1 MRKTFLKVS
10 LLAVLG
16 LGMAAS
22 FSSCKDYDSEI
33 DNLQDQINA
42 MNQTVKQINDLVQSG
57 AVIKTVTP
65 TAEGIQFTLS
75 DGSSY
80 TVKNGAAGKD
90 GVNGTV
96 WSIVEKDGK
105 YVWKVQYGDGT
116 EEVTDYPAQG
126 PQGEQGIQGPQGPQ
140 GETGAQGPAGE
151 AGAQGPAGPAGPQGP
166 AGATGPQGPAGAAG
180 AQGAQ
185 GIYYVPNET
194 TGCFDKVDP
203 ATGKTEA
210 TNIAWRATVE
220 GGLTAINYGDYVKI
234 SGLKDAEGNAI
245 DPVTIWTSSR
255 VRSLVVMPDLYL
267 NGIEAVEYEA
277 ATELPYLYV
286 GKVTAAAGMPVKASA
301 DADAATVATIQ
312 KGSPYTFGAY
322 NNVAPQPIEDW
333 AAPSISSIS
342 YRINPSNANIAETN
356 WNLLFSNIKVV
367 TNSRADQL
375 AGEVVGTPVVKD
387 GVLTLQYQIAD
398 ASLIAPFNVFNPED
412 AEKDPGAYNEKL
424 SEAAWSFMALQAVN
438 AADNDALVTSDNVAI
453 LKTEVTLKD
462 LIVDKNTPVTY
473 GGDKGTGVETAATAA
488 AAINA
493 TLGTGATTGSPVL
506 EVPYNATFNLADH
519 LAVLTS
525 SITPMIEGTYADGQA
540 APTVAEGTN
549 GEPALLTLAEIQ
561 AKYGLTPT
569 FTMVNYTMATQPT
582 AENAFGLINAETGV
596 FTPCYVNAQ
605 GQSTPNAG
613 ATGTTGMS
621 AIGRKP
627 VIFVQLAD
635 ETGMPVIA
643 GFVKLQLAQVGTT
656 VTNTIT
662 LADVNVP
669 YICNFTQTSTWE
681 QITGQL
687 YEELGMSP
695 DEFVKTYELADADAN
710 NSAPAYVEIDGEMV
724 SVDGNEDILGGNAKF
739 GTFTWT
745 PALTGGDAAH
755 TQQLT
760 LTISKSQYE
769 SWYLVQQ
776 KNKQWIPEMTS
787 EPQTKKLY
795 AKFTN
800 KANTKVVYLGYN
812 VTVVGAPAASYTG
825 KLPSQWTSNL
835 QVAPINPAVPGQ
847 TPGVV
852 ANATTVPTFT
862 GYPFAASM
870 GMKFTS
876 IWIGGQPA
884 LDATVAPN
892 SNYNFTNDQ
901 KPFLLGKMVASY
913 EFAAEQP
920 QVTGMS
926 GNVYSISTY
935 GVLNPGTP
943 NAVVDSLTLYAT
955 YEGKEDY
962 AMPAPYGEGYSQPIA
977 TIFEGDNEVPEV
989 IAMLPSYVINETT
1002 GAVEAPTTAN
1012 SGLYAEFA
1020 CDIVNAKA
1028 FSKSNPAITFNV
1040 NMTVTYGQLT
1050 DEKKTALAN
1059 EATCTLTIP
1068 GSYSIKVGIGQPIT
1082 FGNTSTGNLQ
1092 DANSN
1097 MKVYASRLFSLTDWQ
1112 GHALWNV
1119 NSSGAVT
1126 GNTPA
1131 TNGGKNIAQFWT
1143 SVGEFTV
1150 GNVWPAT
1157 YPAYNSFVANR
1168 KSAPTPQAASYF
1180 TIDVTKAKCGPT
1192 ANIADAYDGYFTDV
1206 YMDKDVI
1213 LNQGTTAVTGNK
1225 ADNITFDQ
1233 LGNYNFTWVNNGSAV
1248 TSDIYIFVPISMTYI
1263 WGQNIPLG
1271 YGIIRVQPTLGGN

>member
-33 DNLQDQINA
+33 DDLQGQINKL
-42 MNQTVKQINDLVQSG
+42 NQTVDALNKEVQSG
-57 AVIKTVTP
+57 AVINKVTP
-65 TAEGIQFTLS
+65 TAEGIEFTLS
-75 DGSSY
+75 NGSSY

-96 WSIVEKDGK
+96 WSIVEKDGR

-126 PQGEQGIQGPQGPQ
+126 PQGIQGPQGEQGIQGPQ
-140 GETGAQGPAGE
+140 GETGAQGPAG
-151 AGAQGPAGPAGPQGP
+151 ATGPQGP
-166 AGATGPQGPAGAAG
+166 AGAPGAQGPQGPAGAAG

-234 SGLKDAEGNAI
+234 SGLKDAQGNDI
-245 DPVTIWTSSR
+245 DPVTIWTSAR
-255 VRSLVVMPDLYL
+255 VRSLVVMPELYL
-267 NGIEAVEYEA
+267 NGIEAAEYEV
-277 ATELPYLYV
+277 ATPRPFLYV
-286 GKVTAAAGMPVKASA
+286 NKATSSVPVKASA
-301 DADAATVATIQ
+301 DEGAATVATIKQ
-312 KGSPYTFGAY
+312 GSPYEYVALPV
-322 NNVAPQPIEDW
+322 NNYGKWQANSVA
-333 AAPSISSIS
+333 SIS

-356 WNLLFSNIKVV
+356 WNLLFSNIKVE

-398 ASLIAPFNVFNPED
+398 AKLIAPFNFFNPEN
-412 AEKDPGAYNEKL
+412 AKENPGQYNKDK

-438 AADNDALVTSDNVAI
+438 ASDDDALVTSDNVAI
-453 LKTEVTLKD
+453 LKTEVTLQD
-462 LIVDKNTPVTY
+462 LIVDKNTPVSY
-473 GGDKGTGVETAATAA
+473 GGTKGTGIEVAATAA
-488 AAINA
+488 EAINA
-493 TLGTGATTGSPVL
+493 TIGAGEQTQFPVL

-519 LAVLTS
+519 LAVYTT
-525 SITPMIEGTYADGQA
+525 SITPMIDGTYTDGQA
-540 APTVAEGTN
+540 APDVAKDFTP
-549 GEPALLTLAEIQ
+549 GEDALALLTLAEVQ

-605 GQSTPNAG
+605 GQSIPNAG

-635 ETGMPVIA
+635 EEGNVVLA
-643 GFVKLQLAQVGTT
+643 GFVKLQLAIVGTT

-695 DEFVKTYELADADAN
+695 EEFVSTYTLAEDGAAFIE
-710 NSAPAYVEIDGEMV
+710 VDGEMV
-724 SVDGNEDILGGNAKF
+724 NSFENDDILGGNANF
-739 GTFTWT
+739 GTFAWT
-745 PALTGGDAAH
+745 QKLESEDPAH

-760 LTISKSQYE
+760 LAISKAQYE

-776 KNKQWIPEMTS
+776 EDESWKPEMTS

-800 KANTKVVYLGYN
+800 GSNTKVVYLGYN

-825 KLPSQWTSNL
+825 KLTSQWTSNL

-847 TPGVV
+847 TDAVG
-852 ANATTVPTFT
+852 AAGSTTVPTYT

-870 GMKFTS
+870 GMKFSS

-892 SNYNFTNDQ
+892 SNYNFTNNK
-901 KPFLLGKMVASY
+901 KPFLLGSIVASY
-913 EFAAEQP
+913 EFAEEQP

-926 GNVYSISTY
+926 GNVYSLSTF
-935 GVLNPGTP
+935 GVLNPGTDD
-943 NAVVDSLTLYAT
+943 AVVDSLTLYAT
-955 YEGKEDY
+955 YDGYEDF
-962 AMPAPYGEGYSQPIA
+962 AMPAPYSYGYSQPIA
-977 TIFEGDNEVPEV
+977 SIFIGENEVPEV
-989 IAMLPSYVINETT
+989 IAMLPSYVIDETT
-1002 GAVEAPTTAN
+1002 GKVSAPTAAGD
-1012 SGLYAEFA
+1012 GLYAEFA

-1050 DEKKTALAN
+1050 DENMKKLAD
-1059 EATCTLTIP
+1059 ATCTLTIP
-1068 GSYSIKVGIGQPIT
+1068 GSYSLKVGIGQPIT

-1097 MKVYASRLFSLTDWQ
+1097 MKVFASRLFSLTDWQ

-1119 NSSGAVT
+1119 NNSGTVT

-1131 TNGGKNIAQFWT
+1131 TNGNKDIAAFWT
-1143 SVGEFTV
+1143 SGTGFSTAS
-1150 GNVWPAT
+1150 VWPAEW
-1157 YPAYNSFVANR
+1157 PDFNSFVA
-1168 KSAPTPQAASYF
+1168 KEKTAPVIQSEAVF
-1180 TIDVTKAKCGPT
+1180 TIDVNKAKCGPT
-1192 ANIADAYDGYFTDV
+1192 ANIADAYPGYFTDV
-1206 YMDKDVI
+1206 YLDKEVI
-1213 LNQGTTAVTGNK
+1213 LTATGGSAVVTDGVASVK
-1225 ADNITFDQ
+1225 YGD
-1233 LGNYNFTWVNNGSAV
+1233 LGFLTFTWQNNGSAV
-1248 TSDIYIFVPISMTYI
+1248 TSDIYIFVPIKMTYI
-1263 WGQNIPLG
+1263 WGQNIDLG
-1271 YGIIRVQPTLGGN
+1271 YGILRVQPTLGGN